1 MARAPANSGILG
13 TLWDAGLDRSALER
27 ETLWM
32 STGMGV
38 GKTWL
43 LEEAESP
50 RWEFC
55 LAHGSILAPQTSHS
69 CSILGWHPFSL
80 SLGMLMRSRP
90 LVGS

>member
-1 MARAPANSGILG
+1 MAPAPANSGILG
-13 TLWDAGLDRSALER
+13 TLWDAGLDSSALKGD
-27 ETLWM
+27 TLWM

-38 GKTWL
+38 GKTWM
-43 LEEAESP
+43 LEGAEPP

-69 CSILGWHPFSL
+69 CSILGSHPFSL
-80 SLGMLMRSRP
+80 SLGMLMRSQP

>member
-50 RWEFC
+50 LWNSVLLMAASLLHRLLTPAASLAGIPFPLAWEC
-55 LAHGSILAPQTSHS
+55 
-69 CSILGWHPFSL
+69 
-80 SLGMLMRSRP
+80 
-90 LVGS
+90 